1 MAVQRELFVIMPF
14 TEPWSDG
21 VHSFIRRV
29 AALLGASHGQLYLY
43 RADEIAVPGRIT
55 DQIREALAS
64 ADVVI
69 ADITGLNP
77 NVMWELG
84 CADGL
89 GKTSVILNQ
98 NPGSSPF
105 DLGDRRKLLT
115 ICRLLRMTRNGC
127 SAISSQRSARAT
139 PVTRPAS

>member
-105 DLGDRRKLLT
+105 DLGNRRQVAYHMPPTEDDEK
-115 ICRLLRMTRNGC
+115 RMLRHLV
-127 SAISSQRSARAT
+127 AALRASDS
-139 PVTRPAS
+139 RDKAS